1 MDAENADAVEA
12 LNRLIDEYRHRCLWF
27 LREDYYPV
35 ADDERERVLVSI
47 ERHGD
52 VAAYRRVAEIRRW
65 LSRNS
70 SARSAAS

>member
-1 MDAENADAVEA
+1 MNERSVDVTEA

-27 LREDYYPV
+27 LREDYYPPTNE
-35 ADDERERVLVSI
+35 ERLRVLDSI

-65 LSRNS
+65 LSQS
-70 SARSAAS
+70 SSGRSAAS